1 MKAQSVKN
9 FNFGFELNESELRK
23 IINLCREQIDKIR
36 TDSVTVENY
45 NVAFQNGAI
54 VEDLNLEE
62 VLELDNHGSGKIVS
76 LEIIFRKKPVDDN
89 EKINSIIEITFND
102 KTFEAY
108 KQNYP
113 ITTKLEGDSRDWVFV
128 TSSLIN
134 ERIEK
139 IKRKTY
145 FLELNIYSEYRFL
158 IILMLALVFIVIGNF
173 YYAIKE
179 NKVVE
184 NYNIELENIKI
195 KNKEK
200 GKLKSKNF
208 TWEFSAYDSI
218 FEIIYNEKIDS
229 IKKIQNLSI
238 VDAMVLIDKV
248 KNEANK
254 QSRETVKTYSDSI
267 KTLNEN
273 GQDLTDAEKIDSTN
287 FNNLV
292 EEYKYLKKT
301 PTPIQKFSIL
311 SLTLIPLFLFFLLK
325 YIFILYPLYNFIWGD
340 YEQVFERKNKNLKF
354 IIYSVIIGITLS
366 IVANKLTN
374 LL

>member
-1 MKAQSVKN
+1 
-9 FNFGFELNESELRK
+9 
-23 IINLCREQIDKIR
+23 
-36 TDSVTVENY
+36 
-45 NVAFQNGAI
+45 
-54 VEDLNLEE
+54 
-62 VLELDNHGSGKIVS
+62 
-76 LEIIFRKKPVDDN
+76 
-89 EKINSIIEITFND
+89 
-102 KTFEAY
+102 
-108 KQNYP
+108 
-113 ITTKLEGDSRDWVFV
+113 
-128 TSSLIN
+128 
-134 ERIEK
+134 
-139 IKRKTY
+139 
-145 FLELNIYSEYRFL
+145 
-158 IILMLALVFIVIGNF
+158 MLALVFIVIGNF